1 MKYCESTEFPQCRQ
15 RNECKEC
22 RWSVVECRWSVW
34 SVMSLGQCRWSV
46 WSVISVGSV
55 CGVYWV

>member
-22 RWSVVECRWSVW
+22 RWSV
-34 SVMSLGQCRWSV
+34 
-46 WSVISVGSV
+46 GSV
-55 CGVYWV
+55 DGVYGV